1 MTIVLFLQKI
11 FTYALMPI
19 PMEFKA
25 KLVTWD
31 DIEKWCEEINK
42 KMLKDGIPDAI
53 IGLSRGGLVPAR
65 ILSDMIL
72 MKNLY
77 AIKTEH
83 WGLTATVDGKA
94 DLKYGLNV
102 SIEGKNV
109 LVVDDIT
116 DTGQSM
122 KLAYDYIKTL
132 KPKSV
137 KTSTMLHIGHSSFVP
152 DYYAQFVTDKEWTWF
167 IFPWNVYEDITNLSS
182 KIEMKSNSVE
192 EIREKLEESFD
203 LSVKNSVLEKV
214 LMQMVHM
221 GKAEL
226 KDGKYTYI
234 QA

>member
-1 MTIVLFLQKI
+1 
-11 FTYALMPI
+11 
-19 PMEFKA
+19 MEFKA

-167 IFPWNVYEDITNLSS
+167 IFPWNIYEDVLRLLDKAMIGEHT
-182 KIEMKSNSVE
+182 EE
-192 EIREKLEESFD
+192 EIITLLASNFD
-203 LSVKNSVLEKV
+203 LNISRQLLQDLLSNFRQSGKV
-214 LMQMVHM
+214 FRNNQ
-221 GKAEL
+221 KWRIIR
-226 KDGKYTYI
+226 TS
-234 QA
+234 